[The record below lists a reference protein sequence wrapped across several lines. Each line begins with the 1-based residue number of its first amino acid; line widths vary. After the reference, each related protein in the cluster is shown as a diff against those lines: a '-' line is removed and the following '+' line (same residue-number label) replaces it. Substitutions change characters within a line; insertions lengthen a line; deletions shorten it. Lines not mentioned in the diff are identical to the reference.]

1 LYKPEAAAS
10 SNSLP
15 FSAEAAEGK
24 PITPLGLSSLKDC
37 QRYVPV
43 FVYLIS
49 VGPFET
55 GTFISP
61 ASMTEQEVYFYV
73 SDTETGTYNQLA
85 SGDETVVKITDANQA
100 YAYPIPASAL
110 DGVKWLKIITQ
121 TNAVTGIRLTFN

>member
-1 LYKPEAAAS
+1 MADNYYVSQTYDANVVGQIA
-10 SNSLP
+10 NVN
-15 FSAEAAEGK
+15 
-24 PITPLGLSSLKDC
+24 PIP
-37 QRYVPV
+37 
-43 FVYLIS
+43 
-49 VGPFET
+49 VGPFEA

-85 SGDETVVKITDANQA
+85 SADETVVKITDANQA